1 MPQRKAQELEMKPV
15 VYLLAAICAVLTDFG
30 SRLVIPACIVF
41 FRYIE
46 AGFAPDEL
54 ATATAATAS
63 PSVELSDVPTPVVEE
78 PKKKPRAAR
87 RRKPSKQLLAKVE
100 ALKA

>member
-15 VYLLAAICAVLTDFG
+15 VYLLAAICAVLTVFG
-30 SRLVIPACIVF
+30 SCLVIPVCIVL

-46 AGFAPDEL
+46 AVFAPDEL

-63 PSVELSDVPTPVVEE
+63 PSVELSDVPTPVVEK
-78 PKKKPRAAR
+78 PRKKSRAAR

-100 ALKA
+100 VLKA

>member
-1 MPQRKAQELEMKPV
+1 MKPV
-15 VYLLAAICAVLTDFG
+15 VYLLAAICAVLTVFG
-30 SRLVIPACIVF
+30 SCLVIPVCIVL